1 MLCLFNI
8 FSLKQT
14 LLHSFTLTFDQFPS
28 SLETGDRWHIWALI
42 IVWACNPDMRSK
54 EIKGK
59 LDSRQG
65 LFFSP
70 AAQSIANMHFTHVRY
85 SPWSKEIPKDSGL
98 MTKKQINKENKEH
111 EISVNQNQLL
121 KPTFTKLNVWYLIV
135 IIIVNGK

>member
-65 LFFSP
+65 LFFFSCC
-70 AAQSIANMHFTHVRY
+70 SKHWNMHFTHVWY
-85 SPWSKEIPKDSGL
+85 SPWSKEIPKDSGDDQK
-98 MTKKQINKENKEH
+98 TNKQGKQRTW
-111 EISVNQNQLL
+111 NQCQS
-121 KPTFTKLNVWYLIV
+121 KSTAKTHFHQA
-135 IIIVNGK
+135 